1 MWITRFFYSSLLL
14 LVLLATG
21 CSNVQQNA
29 ELDELETISEEEYA
43 EAQLQAKSTQA
54 RSRNFKVSPSQAA
67 ASVILPSA
75 DASYPPMEFLQ
86 NTTYGLGDERN
97 VWDRLRLGYAFPA
110 ADNYRIQQQ
119 IAHFERNAGYIDR
132 AAVRAEPYLHFIVEE
147 LERRNM
153 PLELALLPIIES
165 AYRAQAHSHA
175 AASGI
180 WQFIPSTG
188 RLYGLTQNSWY
199 DGRRDFHAS
208 TMAALDYLSYLHN
221 YFDGDWFKALAA
233 YNAGEG
239 RVGRAVRAN
248 QAAGKPTDY
257 WSLSLPKETQDY
269 VPRLLAVAKM
279 VKYPDHYRVSLPY
292 VPNRPYFARVAVSHA
307 LDLQKVSE
315 QAGMPWDDF
324 LALNAGYKR
333 GVKPEGYHYV
343 HLPQD
348 KLHRV
353 NFQLARTDAKAITQ
367 LAEAPVVQP
376 RTVKP
381 AARQVSSK
389 NTTLSASRASSST
402 TATLSYKV
410 RAGDTLYAIAKRFN
424 TSTTEIKRL
433 NRMKNS
439 NVYTGAIL
447 KVPVPARNGVLA
459 VSKEKRQTVTKISH
473 KVRSGETLI
482 GIANK
487 YGVEVAEVARWNK
500 VKTNYLVKTG
510 ERITIYKR

>member
-1 MWITRFFYSSLLL
+1 MWMTRFFYSSLLL
-14 LVLLATG
+14 LVLFATG
-21 CSNVQQNA
+21 CSNVQQSA
-29 ELDELETISEEEYA
+29 DLDDEIISEQEYA
-43 EAQLQAKSTQA
+43 EAQLQAKNTQA

-67 ASVILPSA
+67 ASVLLPSS

-110 ADNYRIQQQ
+110 ADNYRIQKQ

-132 AAVRAEPYLHFIVEE
+132 AAVRAQPYLYFIVEE

-153 PLELALLPIIES
+153 PMELALLPIIES
-165 AYRAQAHSHA
+165 AYRAQANSHA

-221 YFDGDWFKALAA
+221 YFDGDWLKALAA

-257 WSLSLPKETQDY
+257 WSLDLPKETEDY
-269 VPRLLAVAKM
+269 VPRLLAVARM
-279 VKYPDHYRVSLPY
+279 VKYADHYRVRLPY

-307 LDLQKVSE
+307 LDLQKVSQ

-324 LALNAGYKR
+324 LALNAGFKR
-333 GVKPEGYHYV
+333 GVKPEGTHYIHV
-343 HLPQD
+343 PQD
-348 KLHRV
+348 RLHRV
-353 NFQLARTDAKAITQ
+353 NFQLARTDAKGFTQ
-367 LAEAPVVQP
+367 LAEAP
-376 RTVKP
+376 TVKP
-381 AARQVSSK
+381 RALKPAIRQVSSK
-389 NTTLSASRASSST
+389 NTTLAASRTTST
-402 TATLSYKV
+402 PTLSYKV

-433 NRMKNS
+433 NRMKSS
-439 NVYTGAIL
+439 NVYVGAIL
-447 KVPVPARNGVLA
+447 KVPVPAKNGVLTI
-459 VSKEKRQTVTKISH
+459 SKQTRQTATKISH
-473 KVRSGETLI
+473 KVRSGETLTS
-482 GIANK
+482 IAGK

-510 ERITIYKR
+510 ERLTIYKR